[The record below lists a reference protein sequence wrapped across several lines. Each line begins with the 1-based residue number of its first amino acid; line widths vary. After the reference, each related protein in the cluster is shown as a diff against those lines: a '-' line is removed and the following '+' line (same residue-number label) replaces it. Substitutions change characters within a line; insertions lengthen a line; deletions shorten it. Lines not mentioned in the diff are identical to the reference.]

1 MRLWTDVFLGFWKGL
16 TAWVVFVVR
25 LLGGAAEG
33 DMTPR
38 VLPRAVLVAVLALAG
53 MAPAAGAAD
62 SDRDGYPDA
71 LELVGQD
78 RANFADW
85 FASVAESQY
94 YGLSPDWKP
103 ADQDCA
109 GLLRY
114 AFVNALTRHGAA
126 WWAKFRFLPRPR
138 SPEVRG
144 LTYPA
149 PLVSRSVFRVAP
161 GPYRP
166 GDVDAG
172 RLVGRTSA
180 RFLAN
185 HSAAPVTRDPARAQ
199 RGDLL
204 FFLRPGL
211 GAYHSMVYLGEGRVV
226 YHTGARP
233 DEGGEV
239 RLVTLA
245 TLMRHPDPAF
255 HPTPGNP
262 NFLGVYR
269 WQILR

>member
-1 MRLWTDVFLGFWKGL
+1 MPP
-16 TAWVVFVVR
+16 VR
-25 LLGGAAEG
+25 AL
-33 DMTPR
+33 
-38 VLPRAVLVAVLALAG
+38 VLAALLAG
-53 MAPAAGAAD
+53 NVAGNALAASAAD
-62 SDRDGYPDA
+62 ADRDGYPDA
-71 LELVGQD
+71 VELVGAD
-78 RANFADW
+78 RAAFADW
-85 FASVAESQY
+85 FAAVAESQY
-94 YGLSPDWKP
+94 YGLAPDWKA

-114 AFVNALTRHGAA
+114 AFVNALMKHDAA
-126 WWAKFRFLPRPR
+126 WWAKFTFLPRPHL
-138 SPEVRG
+138 PEVRG
-144 LTYPA
+144 LAYPA

-161 GPYRP
+161 GPYRE

-185 HSAAPVTRDPARAQ
+185 YSAALVSRDPARAQ

-204 FFLRPGL
+204 FFLRPEL
-211 GAYHSMVYLGEGRVV
+211 GAYHSMVYLGGGRVV

-233 DEGGEV
+233 EDGGQV

-255 HPTPGNP
+255 HPTPNNP

>member
-1 MRLWTDVFLGFWKGL
+1 ML
-16 TAWVVFVVR
+16 
-25 LLGGAAEG
+25 AA
-33 DMTPR
+33 
-38 VLPRAVLVAVLALAG
+38 LLALAALLTMG
-53 MAPAAGAAD
+53 TPAVSAAD
-62 SDRDGYPDA
+62 ADHDGYPDA

-78 RANFADW
+78 RASFADW
-85 FASVAESQY
+85 FASIAESQY
-94 YGLSPDWKP
+94 YGLSADWRTE
-103 ADQDCA
+103 DQDCA
-109 GLLRY
+109 GLVRY
-114 AFVNALTRHGAA
+114 AFVNALMPHDAA
-126 WWAKFRFLPRPR
+126 WWAKFKFLPRPR
-138 SPEVRG
+138 LPEVRG

-185 HSAAPVTRDPARAQ
+185 FSAALVTRDPSRAQ

-204 FFLRPGL
+204 FFLRPAL
-211 GAYHSMVYLGEGRVV
+211 GAYHSMVSLGDGRVV

>member
-1 MRLWTDVFLGFWKGL
+1 MRDSRGTSRERGRRGGWRVL
-16 TAWVVFVVR
+16 TVAAL
-25 LLGGAAEG
+25 LLGGAAA
-33 DMTPR
+33 
-38 VLPRAVLVAVLALAG
+38 LP
-53 MAPAAGAAD
+53 APD
-62 SDRDGYPDA
+62 TDRDGYPDA
-71 LELVGQD
+71 LELVGVD
-78 RANFADW
+78 RAAFADW

-94 YGLSPDWKP
+94 YGLAPDWQP
-103 ADQDCA
+103 QDQDCA
-109 GLLRY
+109 GLVRY
-114 AFVNALTRHGAA
+114 AFVQALSRHDAA
-126 WWAKFRFLPRPR
+126 WWAKFAFLPRPR
-138 SPEVRG
+138 LPEVRG

-161 GPYRP
+161 GPYRE

-185 HSAAPVTRDPARAQ
+185 HSAARVSRDPARAG

-211 GAYHSMVYLGEGRVV
+211 GAYHSMVYLGGGRVV

-233 DEGGEV
+233 GEGGEV
-239 RLVTLA
+239 RLLTLA

-262 NFLGVYR
+262 SFLGVYR

>member
-1 MRLWTDVFLGFWKGL
+1 MFAARALVL
-16 TAWVVFVVR
+16 AA
-25 LLGGAAEG
+25 LLAGGA
-33 DMTPR
+33 
-38 VLPRAVLVAVLALAG
+38 LAAS
-53 MAPAAGAAD
+53 AAD
-62 SDRDGYPDA
+62 TDRDGYPDA
-71 LELVGQD
+71 LELVGLD
-78 RANFADW
+78 RAAFADW
-85 FASVAESQY
+85 FAAVAESQY
-94 YGLSPDWKP
+94 YGLAPDWKA

-114 AFVNALTRHGAA
+114 AFVNALAKHDAA

-138 SPEVRG
+138 LPEVRG
-144 LTYPA
+144 FSYPA

-161 GPYRP
+161 GPYRA

-172 RLVGRTSA
+172 KLVGRTSA

-185 HSAAPVTRDPARAQ
+185 FSAAFVTRDPARAQ

-204 FFLRPGL
+204 FFLRPTL
-211 GAYHSMVYLGEGRVV
+211 GAYHSMVYLGGGRAV
-226 YHTGARP
+226 YHTGAGP
-233 DEGGEV
+233 GEGGEV

>member
-1 MRLWTDVFLGFWKGL
+1 ML
-16 TAWVVFVVR
+16 
-25 LLGGAAEG
+25 AAI
-33 DMTPR
+33 
-38 VLPRAVLVAVLALAG
+38 LALAALLTG
-53 MAPAAGAAD
+53 SVPAVSTTD
-62 SDRDGYPDA
+62 TDRDGYPDA

-78 RANFADW
+78 RAYFADW
-85 FASVAESQY
+85 FASIAESQY
-94 YGLSPDWKP
+94 YGLSPDWKVE
-103 ADQDCA
+103 DQDCA
-109 GLLRY
+109 GLVRY
-114 AFVNALTRHGAA
+114 AFVNALMGHDAA
-126 WWAKFRFLPRPR
+126 WWAKFKFLPRPR
-138 SPEVRG
+138 LPEVRG

-185 HSAAPVTRDPARAQ
+185 FSAALVTRDPSRAQ

-204 FFLRPGL
+204 FFLRPEL
-211 GAYHSMVYLGEGRVV
+211 GAYHSMVYLGDGRVV

-233 DEGGEV
+233 SEGGEV

-245 TLMRHPDPAF
+245 TLMRHPNPAF